1 MSTEPVLECLA
12 LGVGK
17 TNPLD
22 EDGVVS
28 EDLRFHDG
36 SESWTRAAGDSEGR
50 GEFSADVL
58 ESPCVATKYNG
69 IVSLPLKRMSPD
81 RDLARRALEA
91 DVSGFSSSIESFRR
105 GEPVGRLKRR
115 GTEVVDAAL

>member
-12 LGVGK
+12 LGAGK
-17 TNPLD
+17 TKPLE

-36 SESWTRAAGDSEGR
+36 SEGWKRAAGDSAGR
-50 GEFSADVL
+50 GEFSAEVP
-58 ESPCVATKYNG
+58 ESPCVATKYSG
-69 IVSLPLKRMSPD
+69 IVSWPLKRMSAE

-91 DVSGFSSSIESFRR
+91 DVSRLSSSIESFRR
-105 GEPVGRLKRR
+105 
-115 GTEVVDAAL
+115 